1 MVRSIVSFLASV
13 FTAIQ
18 VFLFFSEKEAICF
31 NAGCEIVDS
40 LTTIPA
46 VYFNVAGFFFFQ
58 TLFWC
63 FLWGRKGSEYWH
75 KFAQL
80 LLLAGIVAEA
90 VLVFFQYS
98 IANVFCS
105 YCLIIFG
112 CILFL
117 NIACGLRQSF
127 RATVLFFGV
136 FLALS
141 CLQFKQV
148 AGSAKTLDAGSCAQ
162 VSGSQKG
169 TLYLFFSS
177 TCAHCEKVI
186 EGLKEENNCTVR
198 FNPIEKINS
207 FQFPGAQQYHEYEP
221 GVNMAF
227 LKNLSINEVPA
238 LVVRTDEGAQV
249 YTGGE
254 RIQNYLDSNCRENII
269 EDYSGSSAG
278 KSSGSNYI
286 DLSFSAPPA
295 PVQDDRCGF
304 AVDCAPEKTEPPTEG
319 GDK

>member
-1 MVRSIVSFLASV
+1 MFRSIVAFLASL

-18 VFLFFSEKEAICF
+18 VVLFFSEKKGICF

-40 LTTIPA
+40 LTTVPP

-63 FLWGRKGSEYWH
+63 FVLGRKGSEYWH
-75 KFAQL
+75 KFAKL
-80 LLLAGIVAEA
+80 LLLVGMVAEA

-127 RATVLFFGV
+127 RAAVLFCGV

-148 AGSAKTLDAGSCAQ
+148 PNSETLDAGSCAQ
-162 VSGSQKG
+162 VSGSEES
-169 TLYLFFSS
+169 TLYLFFSA
-177 TCAHCEKVI
+177 TCVHCEKMIEVI
-186 EGLKEENNCTVR
+186 KEENNCTVR

-207 FQFPGAQQYHEYEP
+207 FEFPGAEQYSSYEP
-221 GVNMAF
+221 EINLGF

-238 LVVRTDEGAQV
+238 LLVKTDEGAQM
-249 YTGGE
+249 YTGAGP
-254 RIQNYLDSNCRENII
+254 IQNYLYDNCRENIV
-269 EDYSGSSAG
+269 EDYTGESIGVSSEFGSE
-278 KSSGSNYI
+278 
-286 DLSFSAPPA
+286 DLSFTTST
-295 PVQDDRCGF
+295 VLDDGCGL
-304 AVDCAPEKTEPPTEG
+304 AVDCSTAEAEPSAQNG
-319 GDK
+319 GQ